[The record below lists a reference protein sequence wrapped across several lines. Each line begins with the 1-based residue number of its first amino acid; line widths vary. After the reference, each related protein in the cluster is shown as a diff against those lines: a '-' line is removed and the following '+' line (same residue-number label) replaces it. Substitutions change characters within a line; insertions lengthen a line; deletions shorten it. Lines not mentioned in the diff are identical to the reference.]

1 VIKIGILD
9 ERLLRILAC
18 PKCKGDLKFKPSKG
32 KKDDELI
39 CEKCN
44 IFYPVVDGIPKL
56 TPKKLTK
63 KK

>member
-1 VIKIGILD
+1 MIKIGILD

-18 PKCKGDLKFKPSKG
+18 PKCKGDLIFKPG

-44 IFYPVVDGIPKL
+44 VSYPVVDGIPKL
-56 TPKKLTK
+56 TPKKLSK